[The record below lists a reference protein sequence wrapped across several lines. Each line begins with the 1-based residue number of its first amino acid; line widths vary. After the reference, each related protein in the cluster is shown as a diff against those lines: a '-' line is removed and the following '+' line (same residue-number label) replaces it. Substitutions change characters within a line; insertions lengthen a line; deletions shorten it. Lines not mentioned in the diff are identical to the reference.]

1 MPTKAK
7 SKKPKDG
14 GMDWAAFDALTDE
27 EVLKRAKSDPDAQP
41 LAEDQLA
48 KMKRATPVR
57 KIRFKLR
64 MTQSEFSAAFRI
76 PMATLRSWERGE
88 VDLDP
93 VIRAYLSAIERAP
106 DAIRKALK
114 HKKAA

>member
-7 SKKPKDG
+7 TKKPKDG
-14 GMDWAAFDALTDE
+14 GTDWAAFDALTDE
-27 EVLKRAKSDPDAQP
+27 QVIERAKSDPDAQP
-41 LAEDQLA
+41 LTEHQLA
-48 KMKRATPVR
+48 KMRRATPVR
-57 KIRFKLR
+57 KVRFKLR
-64 MTQSEFSAAFRI
+64 MTQSEFSEAFHI

-106 DAIRKALK
+106 DAISEALK
-114 HKKAA
+114 RRDAA